1 MAPRI
6 STSLARRFH
15 NTRANCFKLASS
27 SCSTRTIPSSRY
39 SKGIGIL
46 SSGRSDGLLWV
57 LLTDYFIDWN
67 DVTVDVDVDE
77 AQYIINFESTVD
89 EPFLF
94 PKNNIDIYDNFDILS
109 WHRCGISL

>member
-1 MAPRI
+1 M
-6 STSLARRFH
+6 
-15 NTRANCFKLASS
+15 
-27 SCSTRTIPSSRY
+27 
-39 SKGIGIL
+39 
-46 SSGRSDGLLWV
+46 
-57 LLTDYFIDWN
+57 
-67 DVTVDVDVDE
+67 TVDVDVDE